1 MAQPS
6 QQSPVFEVRC
16 QSCDVSFPIGT
27 KQCVHCGQKIG
38 RPRFLALGASEEGV
52 PVLTSPAEVEEAEV
66 ETEPRGG
73 RWLRA
78 GFTIFWL
85 LLAILSATA
94 RSCQG
99 E

>member
-1 MAQPS
+1 MAQPY

-16 QSCDVSFPIGT
+16 HNCDVSYPVGT
-27 KQCVHCGQKIG
+27 KQCVHCGQRIA
-38 RPRFLALGASEEGV
+38 RSRFLPIETDEDV
-52 PVLTSPAEVEEAEV
+52 PVLTSPGELEDAEVEAG
-66 ETEPRGG
+66 PRGG

-94 RSCQG
+94 RSCREQ
-99 E
+99 

>member
-1 MAQPS
+1 MAQPSQHS

-16 QSCDVSFPIGT
+16 QNCDVTFPIGT
-27 KQCVHCGQKIG
+27 KQCIHCGQKIG
-38 RPRFLALGASEEGV
+38 RPRFLSRGSEEGV
-52 PVLTSPAEVEEAEV
+52 PVLASPDEVEEAEV
-66 ETEPRGG
+66 QPRGG